1 MFPLARMKQLN
12 FDKGEPD
19 PWQNTQIVLW
29 TIAAV
34 LAGIVAVL
42 FIMRN

>member
-1 MFPLARMKQLN
+1 MKQLN
-12 FDKGEPD
+12 FHEPE
-19 PWQNTQIVLW
+19 PSGKTLIVLW

-42 FIMRN
+42 FLARG